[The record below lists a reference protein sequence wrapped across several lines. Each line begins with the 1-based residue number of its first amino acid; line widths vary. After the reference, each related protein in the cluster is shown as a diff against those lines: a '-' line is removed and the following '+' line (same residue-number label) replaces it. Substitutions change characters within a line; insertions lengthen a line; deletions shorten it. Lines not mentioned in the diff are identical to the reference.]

1 MNAQTALAR
10 PSGFGA
16 LAFGMMLAVYFG
28 ALTLVSGWSFTV
40 SQFSEFWYYIVPLA
54 AGFGIQVALYLQLR
68 QVISRSKDTGTVL
81 AASGTTSTAAMISC
95 CAHYLTNV
103 APVLGATGLVA
114 FAAQF
119 QVELFWIGL
128 AFNAAGIGYVGNRLF
143 NATKGHK
150 MATDP
155 VCGMTVDPAKAAG
168 EFAYK
173 GTKYHF
179 CSKHCLHSFQS
190 DPARYVN
197 KGASDAAPK
206 PASGQYTCPMHPEIV
221 QQGPG
226 SCPKCGMALVP
237 MVPVAPP
244 AAEYTCPMH
253 PEVRSDRPGSC
264 PKCGMA
270 LVAVAAAEEENAEL
284 RDMTRRFRVSAVLSA
299 PLVVLAMAPYF
310 GFAEPFGLAP
320 KLRSLLEFALGTPV
334 ILWGGWPFFRKF
346 ALSLRNRSPNMYTLI
361 GLGVAL
367 AYLFS
372 LAAVFAPGLFPSEFR
387 MHGGEEVGAYFEA
400 AAVIV
405 TLVLLGE
412 VMQLRALG
420 ETSQA
425 IRQLLALAPNTA
437 RRVEADGRE
446 VEVPLSEVQVGDRL
460 RVRPG
465 EKVPVDGTCVEGS
478 SNVDESMVTGE
489 PIPVPKKPGD
499 RVTGATING
508 KGALIMR
515 AERIGADTLLARI
528 VHMVAQAQRTRA
540 PVQRLA
546 DLVAAYFVQTV
557 IGIAVITAIVWGFFG
572 PQPALTYAVV
582 NAVAVLIIA
591 CPCAVGLATP
601 ISITVAMG
609 QGALNGILFRNA
621 EAVEKLREVDT
632 LVVDKTGTLTLGRPE
647 LTDFILSDS
656 SIIEADALQ
665 LIASLERASEH
676 PLAQAIVKGAEDRGA
691 VLQPTENF
699 ESVTGQGVQGVVAGR
714 RVAVGSRRFMEGYG
728 SVPQTLADKA
738 DALRAKGRTA
748 LYAAID
754 ARVAAVIAVADPI
767 KETTLE
773 AVKALQSQGVRIV
786 MLSGDSRKTAEAVGR
801 QLGIEETIGEVL
813 PEQKVDKV
821 KALQAAGRV
830 VAMAGDGINDA
841 PALAQANVGI
851 AMGTGTDVAIESAG
865 VTLVKGDLRGIAKAI
880 RLSHATMRNVKQNLF
895 FAFAYNALGVPI
907 AAGVLYP
914 VFGLLLS
921 PIFAGA
927 AMALSSFSVVTNAL
941 RLRRVKL

>member
-1 MNAQTALAR
+1 MAL
-10 PSGFGA
+10 
-16 LAFGMMLAVYFG
+16 
-28 ALTLVSGWSFTV
+28 
-40 SQFSEFWYYIVPLA
+40 
-54 AGFGIQVALYLQLR
+54 
-68 QVISRSKDTGTVL
+68 
-81 AASGTTSTAAMISC
+81 
-95 CAHYLTNV
+95 
-103 APVLGATGLVA
+103 
-114 FAAQF
+114 
-119 QVELFWIGL
+119 
-128 AFNAAGIGYVGNRLF
+128 
-143 NATKGHK
+143 
-150 MATDP
+150 DP
-155 VCGMTVDPAKAAG
+155 VCGMQVDPAKAAG
-168 EFAYK
+168 SFDYQGK
-173 GTKYHF
+173 TYFF
-179 CSKHCLHSFQS
+179 CSPHCVAKFKS
-190 DPARYVN
+190 DPAKYVLPQQ
-197 KGASDAAPK
+197 DTQAAK
-206 PASGQYTCPMHPEIV
+206 RSPAGGKYTCPMHPEIV
-221 QQGPG
+221 QEGPG

-237 MVPVAPP
+237 MVP
-244 AAEYTCPMH
+244 AA
-253 PEVRSDRPGSC
+253 G
-264 PKCGMA
+264 
-270 LVAVAAAEEENAEL
+270 AEEENAEL
-284 RDMTRRFRVSAVLSA
+284 RDMTRRFWVSAVLSA

-310 GFAEPFGLAP
+310 GFVEPFGLAP
-320 KLRSLLEFALGTPV
+320 KLRAYVEFILGTPV

-346 ALSLRNRSPNMYTLI
+346 ALSVRNRSPNMYTLI

-372 LAAVFAPGLFPSEFR
+372 IAAVFAPGLFPSEFR

-446 VEVPLSEVQVGDRL
+446 VEVSLNEVQVGDRL

-465 EKVPVDGTCVEGS
+465 EKVPVDGTCLEGS

-508 KGALIMR
+508 KGTLIMR
-515 AERIGADTLLARI
+515 AERIGADTLLAQI

-647 LTDFILSDS
+647 LVDVV
-656 SIIEADALQ
+656 IEPGFDEAEALRA
-665 LIASLERASEH
+665 IASLERASEH
-676 PLAQAIVKGAEDRGA
+676 PLAQAIVSGAEDRGA
-691 VLQPTENF
+691 VLQPAENF
-699 ESVTGQGVQGVVAGR
+699 ESVTGRGVQGVVAGR

-728 SVPQTLADKA
+728 SVPQSLADKA
-738 DALRAKGRTA
+738 DALRAMGRTA
-748 LYAAID
+748 MYAAID
-754 ARVAAVIAVADPI
+754 GRVAAVIAVADPI

-773 AVKALQSQGVRIV
+773 AVKALQSEGVRIV
-786 MLSGDSRKTAEAVGR
+786 MLSGDSRQTAEAVGR